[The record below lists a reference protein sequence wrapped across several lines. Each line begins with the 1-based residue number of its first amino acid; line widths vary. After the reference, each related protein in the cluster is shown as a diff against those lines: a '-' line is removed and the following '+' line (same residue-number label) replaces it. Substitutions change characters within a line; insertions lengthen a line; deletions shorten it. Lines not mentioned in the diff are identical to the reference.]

1 MLPPRAEGRH
11 KRTPGIGTSTAQG
24 CPSALASGGSH
35 GDDVGQYSTVEGTK
49 KVLVGVGTVRRQIGA
64 HLRVGAGA
72 LLAGSQ
78 THPDVLLF
86 LLLSAPYILEPTEK
100 Y

>member
-1 MLPPRAEGRH
+1 
-11 KRTPGIGTSTAQG
+11 
-24 CPSALASGGSH
+24 
-35 GDDVGQYSTVEGTK
+35 VEGTK

-64 HLRVGAGA
+64 HLQVGAGA
-72 LLAGSQ
+72 LLAGAQ

-86 LLLSAPYILEPTEK
+86 LLLSAPFILEPTEK